1 MGDAQR
7 GQAPFP
13 LCVSIGRYG
22 TGTVGKLVPTRRI
35 FVHFNVVAGT
45 VYKSSTDDAT
55 LEIILSLPHDAL
67 IQTSRIS

>member
-7 GQAPFP
+7 GQAP

-22 TGTVGKLVPTRRI
+22 AGTVGKLVPTRRI
-35 FVHFNVVAGT
+35 LVHFYVDAGT

-55 LEIILSLPHDAL
+55 LEIILSLLYDA
-67 IQTSRIS
+67 